1 MNKERLNHNYRTV
14 PPKEEPKGAF
24 RLRAYGRTE
33 LAQAYNPH
41 LSPGAAWQKLS
52 LWIHL
57 YPDLAERLKALAPP
71 TCLHSTAS
79 SDDCRGIGRTMR
91 TFGNEILEYLKIVQ
105 PLRLKNRCT

>member
-1 MNKERLNHNYRTV
+1 MNKELLNRNNRTT
-14 PPKEEPKGAF
+14 PPLEELGDTF

-57 YPDLAERLKALAPP
+57 YPDLTERLKA
-71 TCLHSTAS
+71 
-79 SDDCRGIGRTMR
+79 IGYSPRRRVFTPRQVAM
-91 TFGNEILEYLKIVQ
+91 IVEALGE
-105 PLRLKNRCT
+105 P

>member
-1 MNKERLNHNYRTV
+1 MNKELFNHNYRTV

-57 YPDLAERLKALAPP
+57 YPDLAERLKA
-71 TCLHSTAS
+71 
-79 SDDCRGIGRTMR
+79 IGYSPHQRVFTPRQVAM
-91 TFGNEILEYLKIVQ
+91 IVEALGE
-105 PLRLKNRCT
+105 P

>member
-1 MNKERLNHNYRTV
+1 MNKELLNHNYRTV
-14 PPKEEPKGAF
+14 PPKEEAKGAF

-57 YPDLAERLKALAPP
+57 YPDLTERLKA
-71 TCLHSTAS
+71 
-79 SDDCRGIGRTMR
+79 IGYSPHQRVFTPRQVAM
-91 TFGNEILEYLKIVQ
+91 IVEALGE
-105 PLRLKNRCT
+105 P

>member
-1 MNKERLNHNYRTV
+1 MDKELFNHNNRTTLSL
-14 PPKEEPKGAF
+14 KELGEPF

-57 YPDLAERLKALAPP
+57 YPELTERLKA
-71 TCLHSTAS
+71 
-79 SDDCRGIGRTMR
+79 IGYSPRQRVFTPRQVAM
-91 TFGNEILEYLKIVQ
+91 IVEALGE
-105 PLRLKNRCT
+105 P

>member
-1 MNKERLNHNYRTV
+1 MNKELLNRNNRTT
-14 PPKEEPKGAF
+14 PPLEELGDTF

-57 YPDLAERLKALAPP
+57 YPDLAERLKA
-71 TCLHSTAS
+71 
-79 SDDCRGIGRTMR
+79 IGYSPHQRVFTPRQVAM
-91 TFGNEILEYLKIVQ
+91 IVEALGE
-105 PLRLKNRCT
+105 P